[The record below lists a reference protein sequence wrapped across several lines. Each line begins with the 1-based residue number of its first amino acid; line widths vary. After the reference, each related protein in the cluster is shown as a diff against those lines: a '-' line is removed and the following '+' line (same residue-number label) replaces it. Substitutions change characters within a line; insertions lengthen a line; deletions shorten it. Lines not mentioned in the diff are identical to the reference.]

1 MNENMKTVYLVRHGK
16 PLLPTAEKYYLG
28 QTDVPLAELGLEQA
42 QWLRQFFAEQ
52 ILRQP
57 ITAIYHS
64 PLQRC
69 RVTAEV
75 IADSRLPCVSVPEL
89 QEISLGQWELLPI
102 EQIKRQ
108 QPTLYQRRGQLID
121 RFCPPDG
128 ESFLQCQRRSVK
140 AFQQIADGQPVGGA
154 SIVVAHAGVNRC
166 ILSWLKQQPL
176 RELLSIPQPYACVT
190 EVRQAD
196 EQWRIGR
203 SILCPL

>member
-1 MNENMKTVYLVRHGK
+1 MNENQKTVYLVRHGK

-140 AFQQIADGQPVGGA
+140 AFQHIADGQPVGGA

-196 EQWRIGR
+196 EQWRISR